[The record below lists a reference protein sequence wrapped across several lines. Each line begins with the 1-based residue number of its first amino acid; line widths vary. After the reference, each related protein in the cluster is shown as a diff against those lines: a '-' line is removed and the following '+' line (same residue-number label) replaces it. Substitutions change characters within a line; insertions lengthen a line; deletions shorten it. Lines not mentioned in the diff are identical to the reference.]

1 MEMGKTKKTNTTK
14 QTNKKVDANEKNKN
28 TGKNINKNNNK
39 KTNKKNEQASQI
51 KKTTEKNKQMNQTK
65 QTNKKVITEPKKEE
79 KVVKKEN
86 EIKKETPKIKEEKSE
101 LKKLFILIGIIAVL
115 FIIFYAAITIAN
127 KNKLNKI
134 FPSDDS
140 LGETEFDYS
149 KIMVGNMLTQ
159 NKDEYYVL
167 AYKTEGN
174 ENNPYADEISE
185 YESYKYEYK
194 IYTIELNDVFNK
206 KYVAD
211 ESNFEDDNIVFS
223 KTTLVKVKD
232 GKIDSVYEDDEEI
245 SNTLDDLLED
255 AREKTE

>member
-14 QTNKKVDANEKNKN
+14 QTNKKVETNEKNKN

-39 KTNKKNEQASQI
+39 KTNKKNEQVSQT
-51 KKTTEKNKQMNQTK
+51 KKTNEKNKQMNQTK
-65 QTNKKVITEPKKEE
+65 KTNKKVVTEPKKEE
-79 KVVKKEN
+79 KVVKKE
-86 EIKKETPKIKEEKSE
+86 EKKETPKIKEEKSD
-101 LKKLFILIGIIAVL
+101 LKKLFILIGIIAAL
-115 FIIFYAAITIAN
+115 FIIFYAAITIVN
-127 KNKLNKI
+127 KNKLNQI

-167 AYKTEGN
+167 AYKTEDD
-174 ENNPYADEISE
+174 ESNPYADDISE
-185 YESYKYEYK
+185 YESYKYDYK
-194 IYTIELNDVFNK
+194 IYTIDLNDVFNK

-211 ESNFEDDNIVFS
+211 ESNFDDDNIIFS

-245 SNTLDDLLED
+245 SNTIDDLLED

>member
-14 QTNKKVDANEKNKN
+14 QTAKKVEINEKNKN

-39 KTNKKNEQASQI
+39 KTNKN
-51 KKTTEKNKQMNQTK
+51 NKQMNQTK
-65 QTNKKVITEPKKEE
+65 QTNKKVVNEPKKEE
-79 KVVKKEN
+79 KIAKKEVKKEQ

-101 LKKLFILIGIIAVL
+101 LKKLFILIGIIAAL

-127 KNKLNKI
+127 KNKLNQI

-167 AYKTEGN
+167 AYKTEDD
-174 ENNPYADEISE
+174 ESNPYADDISE
-185 YESYKYEYK
+185 YESYKYDYK
-194 IYTIELNDVFNK
+194 IYTIDLNDVFNK

-211 ESNFEDDNIVFS
+211 ESNFDDDNIIFS

-245 SNTLDDLLED
+245 SNTIDDLLED

>member
-14 QTNKKVDANEKNKN
+14 QTAKKLETNEKNKN

-39 KTNKKNEQASQI
+39 KTTNKNEQASQT

-65 QTNKKVITEPKKEE
+65 KTNKKVVTEPKKEE
-79 KVVKKEN
+79 KVVKKE
-86 EIKKETPKIKEEKSE
+86 EKKETPKIKEEKSE
-101 LKKLFILIGIIAVL
+101 LKKLFILIGIIAAL

-127 KNKLNKI
+127 KNKLNQI

-167 AYKTEGN
+167 AYKTEDD
-174 ENNPYADEISE
+174 ESNPYADDISE
-185 YESYKYEYK
+185 YESYKYDYK
-194 IYTIELNDVFNK
+194 IYTIDLNDVFNK

-211 ESNFEDDNIVFS
+211 ESNFDDDNVIFS
-223 KTTLVKVKD
+223 KTTLVKVKK
-232 GKIDSVYEDDEEI
+232 GKVEETFTADEKIVEELKYVAKEE
-245 SNTLDDLLED
+245 T
-255 AREKTE
+255 EK